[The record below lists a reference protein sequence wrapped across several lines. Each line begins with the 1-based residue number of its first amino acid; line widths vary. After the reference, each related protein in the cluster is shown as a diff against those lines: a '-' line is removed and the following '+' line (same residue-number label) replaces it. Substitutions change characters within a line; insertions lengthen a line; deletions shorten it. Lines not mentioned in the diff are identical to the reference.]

1 MMQAI
6 RTLLG
11 AVRRARFALWAL
23 ALRGRLRLHGIRL
36 VLDAPHGARW
46 RTPPALEID
55 PRAGRGGTLTLRLG
69 REVQLGRDTVLDV
82 RSGRD
87 SEVVLGDGV
96 LLQAGTRF
104 ALYGGAVRIGEHSF
118 VRDHVQLKV
127 TGGELLL
134 GPRVQLG
141 REVNLDAVEGI
152 RLDEHVGLA
161 ERTSIVDSDHGHDGS
176 DAFFMDQPLK
186 VGAVHIEPNVF
197 VAANCVILR
206 GTRIGPNAVVG
217 AGALLRGGEAY
228 EGGWLHAGIP
238 ARPVRRLAAAP
249 AAGSDRAQQGSPAPW
264 PTA

>member
-1 MMQAI
+1 MRAI
-6 RTLLG
+6 RLLLTG
-11 AVRRARFALWAL
+11 VRRGRFALWAL
-23 ALRGRLRLHGIRL
+23 ALRGRLRIHGVRL

-46 RTPPALEID
+46 YTLPALEID
-55 PRAGRGGTLTLRLG
+55 PRAGRGGTLALRLG
-69 REVQLGRDTVLDV
+69 RDVQLGRDTVLDV
-82 RSGRD
+82 RTGRD
-87 SEVVLGDGV
+87 NEVVLGDGV

-104 ALYGGAVRIGEHSF
+104 ALYGGAVRIGEHAF

-127 TGGELLL
+127 TGGELVL

-141 REVNLDAVEGI
+141 REVNLDAVDGI

-206 GTRIGPNAVVG
+206 GTRIGPNCVIG

-228 EGGWLHAGIP
+228 EGGWLYAGVP
-238 ARPVRRLAAAP
+238 ARPVRRLGEARP
-249 AAGSDRAQQGSPAPW
+249 AGSIGREPGSPASW